1 MDTKILV
8 VYASTHGST
17 QEVAEVVAGTLREH
31 ELTVDLQRA
40 RDIRTLEGY
49 SADAVQRP
57 ARLGS
62 NPGLGWLP
70 GTSATAC
77 YAMIRRIR

>member
-49 SADAVQRP
+49 SADAV
-57 ARLGS
+57 
-62 NPGLGWLP
+62 
-70 GTSATAC
+70 
-77 YAMIRRIR
+77 